1 MVDSIGTHNN
11 PGINTAKAVA
21 SPITSPIPGTP
32 SATSNKTQD
41 SGKLSSLSVQLSE
54 SATRAASRDASLD
67 RKALSE
73 KNSQLT
79 EQLVGSSYDA
89 NKARHDAEV
98 PQSKDPD
105 RLERAKNATEFVTG
119 SGKNPFSGMSRD
131 QLSLIAYD
139 ESGDFT
145 VNEKKSAWLESYRQ
159 ERVWRQQVVAEGSA
173 EYSKTGKLT
182 DFFTSVL
189 DHYKG
194 LPAIE
199 QSQYP
204 SSYET
209 KLQGWIDQDF
219 NYLTN
224 TAEGKSDAQDFI
236 GKLLTR
242 NESLFGDSA
251 SATDSPSTE

>member
-1 MVDSIGTHNN
+1 M
-11 PGINTAKAVA
+11 
-21 SPITSPIPGTP
+21 
-32 SATSNKTQD
+32 
-41 SGKLSSLSVQLSE
+41 
-54 SATRAASRDASLD
+54 
-67 RKALSE
+67 SE

-89 NKARHDAEV
+89 NKARHNAEV
-98 PQSKDPD
+98 PQSKDSD

-182 DFFTSVL
+182 DFYTSVL

-209 KLQGWIDQDF
+209 KLQDWIDQDF
-219 NYLTN
+219 NYKTH
-224 TAEGKSDAQDFI
+224 TAEGDVDAKS
-236 GKLLTR
+236 LLDKI
-242 NESLFGDSA
+242 LDPDSA
-251 SATDSPSTE
+251 VFTGKGTAGTES

>member
-1 MVDSIGTHNN
+1 MVDSIGKNSN
-11 PGINTAKAVA
+11 PSINTAKAVV
-21 SPITSPIPGTP
+21 SPTTSPLTRDP
-32 SATSNKTQD
+32 SATSNEKLD

-67 RKALSE
+67 RNALSE

-89 NKARHDAEV
+89 NKASHDAEV
-98 PQSKDPD
+98 PQSKDSD

-182 DFFTSVL
+182 DFYTSVL

-204 SSYET
+204 SSYGT
-209 KLQGWIDQDF
+209 KLQDWIDQDF
-219 NYLTN
+219 NYKTHA
-224 TAEGKSDAQDFI
+224 TEGNAYDKS
-236 GKLLTR
+236 LL
-242 NESLFGDSA
+242 NKILDPDSA
-251 SATDSPSTE
+251 IFSGEGAADTES

>member
-1 MVDSIGTHNN
+1 MVDSIGKNSN
-11 PGINTAKAVA
+11 PSINTAKAVA
-21 SPITSPIPGTP
+21 SPTTSPLTRDP
-32 SATSNKTQD
+32 SATSNEKLA

-54 SATRAASRDASLD
+54 SATRAASRDASLG
-67 RKALSE
+67 RTALSE

-79 EQLVGSSYDA
+79 ERLVGSSYDA

-98 PQSKDPD
+98 PQSNDPD
-105 RLERAKNATEFVTG
+105 RLERAKNATEFVNG
-119 SGKNPFSGMSRD
+119 SGNNPFSGMSRD

-159 ERVWRQQVVAEGSA
+159 ERIWRQQVVAEGSA
-173 EYSKTGKLT
+173 EYSATGKLT
-182 DFFTSVL
+182 DFYTLVL
-189 DHYKG
+189 DHYKE

-209 KLQGWIDQDF
+209 RLQGWIDQDF
-219 NYLTN
+219 NYKTH
-224 TAEGKSDAQDFI
+224 TAEGDADAKS
-236 GKLLTR
+236 LLDKI
-242 NESLFGDSA
+242 LDPDSA
-251 SATDSPSTE
+251 VFTGQGTAGTES